1 MPHPALTSGQTAVI
15 SGAASGIGLAAAKAM
30 AARGMAVA
38 LLDLPGDRLTAAA
51 QQITDLGTPAMAI
64 GLDVAD
70 AAAYAKAAS
79 SVAAQLPPVS
89 FLMNNA
95 GMGLPSSTLGDPAAW
110 ERTLGT
116 NLWGVI
122 HGTQSFA
129 PAMLAY
135 GHPAM
140 IVNTG
145 SKQGITTP
153 PGNPAYNVSKAGVK
167 SYTEALAHELRN
179 IPDAKVTAHL
189 LIPGWVHTGMTAN
202 SGAPKPAGAWTAD
215 QAVLFMLEAL
225 GRGDFYIL
233 CPDNDVPRALDA
245 KRIAWAAGDLIE
257 NRPALSRWHPDYGQ
271 AFTDY
276 VAKG

>member
-1 MPHPALTSGQTAVI
+1 VPHPALTTGQTAVI

-38 LLDLPGDRLTAAA
+38 LLDLTGDRLTAAA
-51 QQITDLGTPAMAI
+51 QQITDLGARALAI

-70 AAAYAKAAS
+70 PAAYSEAAS
-79 SVAAQLPPVS
+79 TVAAQLPPVS

-95 GMGLPSSTLGDPAAW
+95 GMGLPSSTLSDPAAW
-110 ERTLGT
+110 TRTLGT

-129 PAMLAY
+129 PAMLAH

-167 SYTEALAHELRN
+167 SYTQALAHELRN
-179 IPDAKVTAHL
+179 IPNAKVTAHL
-189 LIPGWVHTGMTAN
+189 MIPGWVHTGMTAN
-202 SGAPKPAGAWTAD
+202 TGAPKPDGAWTAD
-215 QAVLFMLEAL
+215 QAVAFMIDAL

-233 CPDNDVPRALDA
+233 CPDNETRRQLDE
-245 KRIAWAAGDLIE
+245 KRMAWAVGDIIE
-257 NRPALSRWHPDYGQ
+257 NRPALSRWHPDYKD
-271 AFTDY
+271 AF
-276 VAKG
+276 AKYLTG